1 MNNFDKF
8 ILVVLVLNCVLS
20 AVGGNWD
27 AVFGWAAATCFF
39 LIGAKKK
46 EEGV

>member
-1 MNNFDKF
+1 MKNFDKF
-8 ILVVLVLNCVLS
+8 IFVVLVLNCVLS

-27 AVFGWAAATCFF
+27 AVFAWAAATCFF
-39 LIGAKKK
+39 LTGAIKK